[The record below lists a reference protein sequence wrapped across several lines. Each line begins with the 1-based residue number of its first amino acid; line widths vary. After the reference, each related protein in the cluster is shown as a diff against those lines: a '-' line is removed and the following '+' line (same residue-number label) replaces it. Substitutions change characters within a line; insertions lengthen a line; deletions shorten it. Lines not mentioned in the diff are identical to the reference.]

1 MGDYDAL
8 CSAFILLVVT
18 RICILLATVGVT
30 VTWLQTTVQG
40 FVLLFFL
47 GFNWYAKKGVIQR
60 YLYDSTTTLI
70 ISTVNKWLLLLA
82 GEDAFDNSGVIY
94 FISFKTLVIHA
105 PMYITML
112 QNSCNAVTNATTEK
126 KMRVYTD

>member
-18 RICILLATVGVT
+18 RICIRLATVGVT

-47 GFNWYAKKGVIQR
+47 GFDTRKKESFRGTCMI
-60 YLYDSTTTLI
+60 
-70 ISTVNKWLLLLA
+70 LLL
-82 GEDAFDNSGVIY
+82 
-94 FISFKTLVIHA
+94 H
-105 PMYITML
+105 
-112 QNSCNAVTNATTEK
+112 
-126 KMRVYTD
+126 